1 MTEDEQVA
9 LEQALTHLGIP
20 LEKVPALATQLDKR
34 AHQLAGEGER
44 TYEEALMH
52 LLQLM
57 KTAHEERSK

>member
-1 MTEDEQVA
+1 MTENEQAA
-9 LEQALTHLGIP
+9 LEQALTQLGIP
-20 LEKVPALATQLDKR
+20 PDKTPGMAAQLNKR
-34 AHQLAGEGER
+34 ALQLAGEGER